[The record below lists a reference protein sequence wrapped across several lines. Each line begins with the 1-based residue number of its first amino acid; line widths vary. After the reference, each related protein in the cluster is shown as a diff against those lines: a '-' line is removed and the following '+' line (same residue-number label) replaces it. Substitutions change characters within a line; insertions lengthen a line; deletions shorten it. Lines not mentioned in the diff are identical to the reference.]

1 MSDAASVP
9 TVELNDGTTI
19 PQLGFGTFQIPPEDT
34 AEVVGQAIEIGYR
47 HIDTAQMY
55 RNEEGVGRAV
65 AASSIPRDELYI
77 TSKLNNDA
85 HAPDDVRRT
94 FEETLERLGLD
105 HLDLFLIH
113 WPLPNNEVSYV
124 DTWRAVTELVAD
136 GRLRSAGVS
145 NFEPAHLDRIVE
157 ATGVAPVVNQIEAH
171 PYFRNDV
178 ARQASLRHGTAVEA
192 WGPLGQGALL
202 DDDTLADV
210 ARRGDCTV
218 AQVALRWA
226 LQRGDI
232 VFPKSSSTER
242 MRENFAALEVELSA
256 EDVATIDGLDRGE
269 DGRGGPHPDELG

>member
-9 TVELNDGTTI
+9 TVALNDGTTI

-34 AEVVGQAIEIGYR
+34 AEVVGRAFEIGYR

-65 AASSIPRDELYI
+65 AASGIPRDELYI
-77 TSKLNNDA
+77 TSKLNNSS

-94 FEETLERLGLD
+94 FEQSLERLGLD

-113 WPLPNNEVSYV
+113 WPLPNSEVDYV
-124 DTWRAVTELVAD
+124 DTWRAVTDLVAD

-157 ATGVAPVVNQIEAH
+157 ATGAAPVVNQIEAH

-178 ARQASLRHGTAVEA
+178 AREASLRHGTAVQA
-192 WGPLGQGALL
+192 WGPLGQGALF
-202 DDDTLADV
+202 DDPTLAEV
-210 ARRGDCTV
+210 AERNGRTV

-232 VFPKSSSTER
+232 VFPKSSNPDR
-242 MRENFAALEVELSA
+242 MRENLDTLDFELSDD
-256 EDVATIDGLDRGE
+256 DVATIDGLDRGE
-269 DGRGGPHPDELG
+269 DGRGGPHPDQLG